1 MTPVHVQKKLHSG
14 IDIACTKLLSI
25 ESQPCE
31 LVTCCIRQVLNHCGD
46 CGHHEILG
54 PAQRAVN
61 PTSHCCAGLLKTLG
75 ANKNAPLPVRL
86 FEISDVV
93 LLSDKAETGARNER
107 RLAAAVCAKENTF
120 ETIHGFLNR
129 VMDVLGV
136 PAHVPGLG
144 ETPHDCD
151 ATPRRAQQKC

>member
-1 MTPVHVQKKLHSG
+1 M
-14 IDIACTKLLSI
+14 SI
-25 ESQPCE
+25 QDEIGF
-31 LVTCCIRQVLNHCGD
+31 VCCR
-46 CGHHEILG
+46 
-54 PAQRAVN
+54 
-61 PTSHCCAGLLKTLG
+61 AGLLKTLG

-93 LLSDKAETGARNER
+93 LLSEAAETGARNER
-107 RLAAAVCAKENTF
+107 RLAAAVCAKESTF

-144 ETPHDCD
+144 EPTSCLPCHALQPL
-151 ATPRRAQQKC
+151 ATPMTCRTWLVCSHNDGEGANAAHRTSKYANSR

>member
-1 MTPVHVQKKLHSG
+1 MASRRSCHRP
-14 IDIACTKLLSI
+14 
-25 ESQPCE
+25 
-31 LVTCCIRQVLNHCGD
+31 
-46 CGHHEILG
+46 
-54 PAQRAVN
+54 
-61 PTSHCCAGLLKTLG
+61 AGLLKTLG

-93 LLSDKAETGARNER
+93 LLSDAAETGARNER

-144 ETPHDCD
+144 
-151 ATPRRAQQKC
+151 APRLRVCPVMLLMSLQTVNASNMVKCRIGRWRVSRHWLT

>member
-1 MTPVHVQKKLHSG
+1 MH
-14 IDIACTKLLSI
+14 
-25 ESQPCE
+25 
-31 LVTCCIRQVLNHCGD
+31 R
-46 CGHHEILG
+46 
-54 PAQRAVN
+54 
-61 PTSHCCAGLLKTLG
+61 CAGLFKTLG

-86 FEISDVV
+86 FEVSDVV
-93 LLSDKAETGARNER
+93 LLSDTAETGARNER

-144 ETPHDCD
+144 ESRGVCP
-151 ATPRRAQQKC
+151 AMPFSALANPRRIIMVTFFRAERQIYGTGSQTTRAHKSAGAGDSHRR

>member
-1 MTPVHVQKKLHSG
+1 MPNPPRWNCTACCHRYKLRC
-14 IDIACTKLLSI
+14 AC
-25 ESQPCE
+25 
-31 LVTCCIRQVLNHCGD
+31 R
-46 CGHHEILG
+46 
-54 PAQRAVN
+54 
-61 PTSHCCAGLLKTLG
+61 AGLLKTLG

-93 LLSDKAETGARNER
+93 LLSDGTETGARNER

-144 ETPHDCD
+144 ISSVLALPRFMVQVANTSML
-151 ATPRRAQQKC
+151 ATYGGARAVQIPESAVFEMLRR